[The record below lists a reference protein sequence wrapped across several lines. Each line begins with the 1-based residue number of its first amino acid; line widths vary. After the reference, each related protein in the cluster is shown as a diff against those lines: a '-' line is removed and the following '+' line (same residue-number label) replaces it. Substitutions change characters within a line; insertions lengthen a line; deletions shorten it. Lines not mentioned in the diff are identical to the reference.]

1 MRMNYQSFEKGR
13 TALKSK
19 DYRAALREFEETL
32 QNVSE
37 HHEQYN
43 RVASYVG
50 LTRVLVDDRNGLLV
64 CRDAAS
70 SEVLEGDVFLN
81 LACAE
86 WYCDNRKRAVDS
98 IIRGR
103 KIDGENEQLVKACM
117 LLDSRRK
124 TIFPFLSRQHFLNRT
139 VGRLMRR
146 AHGEITVHKLLS

>member
-1 MRMNYQSFEKGR
+1 MRMNYKSFEKGR

-19 DYRAALREFEETL
+19 DYKAALREFQETL
-32 QNVSE
+32 QSVDE

-43 RVASYVG
+43 RVASYLG
-50 LTRVLVDDRNGLLV
+50 LARVLVDDRNGLLV

-86 WYCDNRKRAVDS
+86 WHCDNRKRAVES

-103 KIDGENEQLVKACM
+103 KIDGENEQLIRACM

-124 TIFPFLSRQHFLNRT
+124 SIFPFLPRQHCLNRT

-146 AHGEITVHKLLS
+146 TRGEITVHKLLT